1 VVTESYDG
9 QDTQITAFVRPAVAP
24 QLIPF
29 ADACA
34 DAITIPPTGGLFQGN
49 TANANADF
57 NAGCDQ
63 GGVPQGGAPDQLLK
77 LTLVTPQRVVMDMAG
92 SAYTTVLDVREGPG
106 CPGTEVPMA
115 CAVGYPPGRS
125 YLDVILGAGTYYL
138 QIDGLALDS
147 GSWFL
152 DVRVVDP

>member
-1 VVTESYDG
+1 
-9 QDTQITAFVRPAVAP
+9 VRPAVAP

-34 DAITIPPTGGLFQGN
+34 DAYAIPPEGGLFQGN
-49 TANANADF
+49 TANATGDF

-77 LTLVTPQRVVMDMAG
+77 LTLTAPKRVVMDMSG
-92 SAYTTVLDVREGPG
+92 SKFTTVLDVRQGPD
-106 CPGTEVPMA
+106 CPGSEVPVA

-125 YLDVILGAGTYYL
+125 YLDLQLGAGTYYL
-138 QIDGLALDS
+138 QVDGLALDA
-147 GSWFL
+147 GSWVL